1 MAKRKR
7 SPQEKKVLSY
17 TKDRRNTFAEMR
29 SIAHRAISKRK
40 AMANQALRAATRKTV
55 TKQVQTAADP
65 EAIDVFV
72 PRTGSRSWRK
82 SPDAPLANYLES
94 KIESRPRRGNSSRA
108 KASPLL
114 GKARRATLR
123 KRGW

>member
-17 TKDRRNTFAEMR
+17 TKDRRNMVAEMR

-40 AMANQALRAATRKTV
+40 VMANQALRTATRKAV
-55 TKQVQTAADP
+55 AKQVRAAPDA
-65 EAIDVFV
+65 ESIDVFV
-72 PRTGSRSWRK
+72 PRTGARSWRK
-82 SPDAPLANYLES
+82 SPDVPLATYLEF
-94 KIESRPRRGNSSRA
+94 KIESRPRRGKSSRA
-108 KASPLL
+108 KQSPLL
-114 GKARRATLR
+114 DKAQKTARR

>member
-17 TKDRRNTFAEMR
+17 TKDRRNMVAEMR

-40 AMANQALRAATRKTV
+40 AMANQAFRTATRKTV
-55 TKQVQTAADP
+55 AKQVRAVDA

-72 PRTGSRSWRK
+72 PRTGARSWRK
-82 SPDAPLANYLES
+82 SPDAPLATYLEF
-94 KIESRPRRGNSSRA
+94 KIESRRRRGKSSRA
-108 KASPLL
+108 RKSPLL
-114 GKARRATLR
+114 VKAQRATKR
-123 KRGW
+123 ERGW